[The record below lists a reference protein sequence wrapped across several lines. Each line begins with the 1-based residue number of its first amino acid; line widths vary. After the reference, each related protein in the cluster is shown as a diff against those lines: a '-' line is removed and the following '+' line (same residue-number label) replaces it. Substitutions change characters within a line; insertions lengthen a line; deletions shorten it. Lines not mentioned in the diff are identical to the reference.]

1 MNKAEEMKK
10 IIKPL
15 VKECIKEI
23 LYEEGMMKIMQENVQ
38 KQERVIAREVPQENY
53 DVKERE
59 FMKKNAPNTKVS
71 LQEAKK
77 KLLQEIGMSGFDP
90 FAGSHPLP
98 QDPSNQLHEEGV
110 QEGRLMQG
118 IQGSG
123 VDISGLMSANKQSWN
138 FYNKALNKSKKE

>member
-1 MNKAEEMKK
+1 MNKVDEMKK

-23 LYEEGMMKIMQENVQ
+23 LYEEGMMKLVQENVQ
-38 KQERVIAREVPQENY
+38 KSDKVVTKQVPQENY
-53 DVKERE
+53 QVKERE
-59 FMKKNAPNTKVS
+59 FMKKNSQEAKIN

-90 FAGSHPLP
+90 FAGSEPLP
-98 QDPSNQLHEEGV
+98 QDSSNQLHEEGV
-110 QEGRLMQG
+110 QEGRLMAG

-123 VDISGLMSANKQSWN
+123 VDISRLMNANKQSWN